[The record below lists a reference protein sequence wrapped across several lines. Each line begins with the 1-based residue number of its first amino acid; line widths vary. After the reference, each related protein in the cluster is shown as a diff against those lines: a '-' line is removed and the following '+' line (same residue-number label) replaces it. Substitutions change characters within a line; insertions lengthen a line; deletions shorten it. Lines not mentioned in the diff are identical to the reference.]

1 MCDKWG
7 QKSNRI
13 ESNRIESNRNLVIFN
28 DHRRQL
34 IRETLR

>member
-7 QKSNRI
+7 QK
-13 ESNRIESNRNLVIFN
+13 SNRIESNRNLVIFN